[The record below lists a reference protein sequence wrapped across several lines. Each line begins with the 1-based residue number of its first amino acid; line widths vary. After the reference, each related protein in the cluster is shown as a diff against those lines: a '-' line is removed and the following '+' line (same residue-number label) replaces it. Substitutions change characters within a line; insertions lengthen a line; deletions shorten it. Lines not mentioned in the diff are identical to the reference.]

1 MSWNGND
8 LFNSTLM
15 GGMPSGADPHQ
26 YLTTDGNGKPHWEDT
41 LAYEESTV
49 EVILPETKSSYL
61 SPGQR
66 HDLKNKATKAI
77 KIGDTGILTINGVE
91 YAYTGTKSTDTTNY
105 LGSAIWLKTADTVKQ
120 WVYVDPDF
128 LTVSVVCKNGSPYGF
143 YTFIIAEK
151 ATTIKT
157 IDPKYLPSGSGGGG
171 VMYISGL
178 ESLIVPA
185 YADAA
190 LTTMLSYDQAKE
202 IIQKQFAVS
211 MSLDGMQGSL
221 YPVFALGNDTNK
233 NANIVIISPGDG
245 SATGITLTFSDT
257 PES

>member
-1 MSWNGND
+1 MSAEKKIYM
-8 LFNSTLM
+8 STDYT
-15 GGMPSGADPHQ
+15 GEAIAPHQ
-26 YLTTDGNGKPHWEDT
+26 YFVTDADGKPHWEDK
-41 LAYEESTV
+41 LAYDENKVVEIIPPTEVGRIWYGYV
-49 EVILPETKSSYL
+49 EVDCPNSGEVKVGDAGVMYINGEPHKYTAIEQINL
-61 SPGQR
+61 SGPPVIVQLDVEGV
-66 HDLKNKATKAI
+66 DTSLG
-77 KIGDTGILTINGVE
+77 KIGLNSSKKLVFHNIPI
-91 YAYTGTKSTDTTNY
+91 
-105 LGSAIWLKTADTVKQ
+105 GSADTNNTIS
-120 WVYVDPDF
+120 
-128 LTVSVVCKNGSPYGF
+128 LTKESY
-143 YTFIIAEK
+143 
-151 ATTIKT
+151 TIKT

-221 YPVFALGNDTNK
+221 YPVFALGNDTHK